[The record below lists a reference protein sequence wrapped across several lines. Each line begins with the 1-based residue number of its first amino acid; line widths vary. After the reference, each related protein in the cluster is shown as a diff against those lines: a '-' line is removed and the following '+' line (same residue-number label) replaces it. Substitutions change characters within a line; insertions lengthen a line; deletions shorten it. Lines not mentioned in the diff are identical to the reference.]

1 MKKVI
6 LTALAAVM
14 LLCSC
19 SANKYA
25 ATAGGVKITA
35 GEISFYL
42 TSIKNQMSGTELSDD
57 EDWQTQEIEG
67 AKAIDFAKQKALD
80 AAIENISYVE
90 IAKNLKISL
99 TDEEKQ
105 RIKLMKNN
113 LVSQYGTGSGYKT
126 FLKQQKIS
134 DNFIDMLCE
143 SMVYSEKLS
152 QLALS
157 ENPITDEKKKQKFE
171 EMLSGGCYKAKHI
184 LFLTVDEQTRQP
196 LDEEKIKEAEQNA
209 NAVYKRA
216 LAGEDFDALMNEY
229 SQDPGLSSNPDG
241 YVFSS
246 GEMVPAFESCTASLT
261 IDAIGFC
268 RSDFGYHIIK
278 RLPLV
283 YSEVESKIESELTAE
298 TLKSAMEKWKED
310 AGFSVVKNDEVFDS
324 IM

>member
-6 LTALAAVM
+6 LTALAVVM

-42 TSIKNQMSGTELSDD
+42 TSIKNQMSGTELSND

-67 AKAIDFAKQKALD
+67 VKAIDFAKQKALD
-80 AAIENISYVE
+80 AAVENISYVE

-134 DNFIDMLCE
+134 DGFIDMLCE

-157 ENPITDEKKKQKFE
+157 ENPITDEKKQQKFE

-216 LAGEDFDALMNEY
+216 LAGEDFDTLMNEY

-246 GEMVPAFESCTASLT
+246 GEMVPAFENCTASLA
-261 IDAIGFC
+261 IDAIGLC